1 MRRIEISRGRK
12 TDFSR
17 VKREI
22 PQGNRL
28 AEISFLPQPV
38 IRGLDVDQ
46 TRRNISGRREVIVK
60 VIVRVVL
67 FDWGTRPEVVGIS

>member
-22 PQGNRL
+22 PRGNRL

-46 TRRNISGRREVIVK
+46 TRRNISDREVVVK

-67 FDWGTRPEVVGIS
+67 FDWETRPEVVGIS

>member
-1 MRRIEISRGRK
+1 MRRIEISRDRK

-46 TRRNISGRREVIVK
+46 TRRNISDREVVVK

-67 FDWGTRPEVVGIS
+67 FDWETRPEVVGIS

>member
-22 PQGNRL
+22 PRGNRL

-38 IRGLDVDQ
+38 IRGLNVDQ
-46 TRRNISGRREVIVK
+46 TRRNISGRRGVVVK
-60 VIVRVVL
+60 VIVRLVL
-67 FDWGTRPEVVGIS
+67 FDWGTRPEVAGIS

>member
-22 PQGNRL
+22 PRGNRL

-46 TRRNISGRREVIVK
+46 TRRNISDREVIVK

-67 FDWGTRPEVVGIS
+67 FDWETRPEVVGIS

>member
-1 MRRIEISRGRK
+1 MRRIEISRDRK

-22 PQGNRL
+22 PRGNRL

-46 TRRNISGRREVIVK
+46 TRRNISDREVVVK

-67 FDWGTRPEVVGIS
+67 FDWETRPEVVGIS

>member
-22 PQGNRL
+22 PRGNRL

-38 IRGLDVDQ
+38 IRGLDMDQ
-46 TRRNISGRREVIVK
+46 TGEGNEEK
-60 VIVRVVL
+60 H
-67 FDWGTRPEVVGIS
+67 

>member
-22 PQGNRL
+22 PRGNRL

-46 TRRNISGRREVIVK
+46 TRRNISDREVVVK

-67 FDWGTRPEVVGIS
+67 FDWGTRPEVAGIS